1 MILTKDRGS
10 YAKRT
15 TEPVSTDLDRRIAIG
30 WFGSKWGG
38 DLILTTSSGSDGSR
52 GFGCGAAARFR
63 GGGSPAQTES
73 GVPGLDSGRGWV
85 KEHRRK
91 TCNPSVPSGREISA
105 RLGTRGGAGCVRRS
119 IDGARCP
126 ACQSSLRPN
135 WSGANGGVGFWGAH
149 RGGLVDGFAA
159 QGTGGEVWAA
169 KSTRSPG
176 RSRCGRRG
184 RRRKVRGG
192 SWR

>member
-1 MILTKDRGS
+1 MDLIRGVGFRS
-10 YAKRT
+10 GGR
-15 TEPVSTDLDRRIAIG
+15 
-30 WFGSKWGG
+30 G
-38 DLILTTSSGSDGSR
+38 DLGARDGGGTSPELCSAADGRRRKPNPVFPGSIRVVVGSR
-52 GFGCGAAARFR
+52 SIGGELEIHLCPQVGRF
-63 GGGSPAQTES
+63 
-73 GVPGLDSGRGWV
+73 L
-85 KEHRRK
+85 
-91 TCNPSVPSGREISA
+91 A
-105 RLGTRGGAGCVRRS
+105 RLRTRGGAGCVRRS

>member
-1 MILTKDRGS
+1 MDLIRGVGFRS
-10 YAKRT
+10 GGR
-15 TEPVSTDLDRRIAIG
+15 
-30 WFGSKWGG
+30 G
-38 DLILTTSSGSDGSR
+38 DL
-52 GFGCGAAARFR
+52 GARDVAGALLR
-63 GGGSPAQTES
+63 GGWSPAQTES
-73 GVPGLDSGRGWV
+73 GVPGFDSGRGWV
-85 KEHRRK
+85 KEHRWR
-91 TCNPSVPSGREISA
+91 TCNPPVPSGREILA
-105 RLGTRGGAGCVRRS
+105 RLRTRGGAGCVRRS

-176 RSRCGRRG
+176 RSHCGRRG